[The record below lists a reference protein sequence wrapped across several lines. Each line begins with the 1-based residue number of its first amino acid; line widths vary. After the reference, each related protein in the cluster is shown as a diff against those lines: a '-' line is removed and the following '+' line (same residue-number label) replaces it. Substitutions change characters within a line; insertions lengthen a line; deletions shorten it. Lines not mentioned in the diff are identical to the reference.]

1 MGISIDL
8 HIYNKYELLK
18 GLSEWG
24 TTDTALSIK
33 ILESCGTFF
42 GDNYVLLNNEYHEDG
57 NPYYNVAKLFD
68 SAFKKEDSFHV
79 FCFKVESVE
88 GKNWVEVDDIAAE
101 LGFEII
107 EEEE

>member
-8 HIYNKYELLK
+8 HIYNTYDLLA
-18 GLSEWG
+18 GLREWG
-24 TTDTALSIK
+24 AEDRELSIK
-33 ILESCGTFF
+33 ILENCGSFF
-42 GDNYVLLNNEYHEDG
+42 GSSYVLLNNEYYDGG

-68 SAFKKEDSFHV
+68 SAFKKEDSFNV
-79 FCFKVESVE
+79 FCFKVTSVE

-107 EEEE
+107 EEE